1 MFAPN
6 TLQRMPP
13 TKRFAGILLIVAA
26 PLILSTAAAAD
37 PLPRSR
43 DTSIRA
49 GHSHSIVR
57 VHSNPAAQPLRGTR
71 AEIAYP
77 FPRPRLAG
85 FSPQIAIVTSD
96 ESGPIDFEFEHD
108 LQDSY
113 VGFPLNAP
121 ANRNFVIGFLDSG
134 ASFDLAAGTY
144 ADTLGLTGQYLTG
157 NTVEIGG
164 AGGNVSASVTMPIG
178 YFAAGLAAVDSGGLL
193 NLNALVGHSN
203 VSMVVAPE
211 INCGNGE
218 VFSAV
223 AGLPMIAFYNSIM
236 RVDTPRQAT
245 VDGVTYRGPDVE
257 LRDPFDPLPVYARK
271 IPMEFGGLAPAT
283 TANYYLLPDPFDPDT
298 FEEPLIPTLLSTIPG
313 SPPLG
318 GAFFATLLVIEGE
331 PGPTNP
337 VQEMRVLV
345 DTGAQSSIM
354 SEAMAANLSLPFEPD
369 FLVDVC
375 GVGGLVTGVEGYF
388 VDYVK
393 MNARGGAL
401 EFSRAPFVV
410 FDLPAVEGTALDG
423 VLGMNFFWNRNV
435 IFEPSLDASGFVH
448 VSNPL
453 PVAYGDTD
461 VDFDVDGDDFA
472 YFMGCF
478 TGAEAGPVSPE
489 CDHLDHDFDGDVDVA
504 DYTALQG
511 CYSGRNIAS
520 VPFCGS

>member
-1 MFAPN
+1 MFGTSESA
-6 TLQRMPP
+6 RISP
-13 TKRFAGILLIVAA
+13 TRRGARILLLFAA
-26 PLILSTAAAAD
+26 PLMMSTTAVAD
-37 PLPRSR
+37 DVPARSR
-43 DTSIRA
+43 DTTIRA
-49 GHSHSIVR
+49 GHAHSIVR
-57 VHSNPAAQPLRGTR
+57 VHSNPAARQLRGAR
-71 AEIAYP
+71 AEVAYP
-77 FPRPRLAG
+77 YPRPRLVG

-96 ESGPIDFEFEHD
+96 ERGPIDFEFEHD

-164 AGGNVSASVTMPIG
+164 AGGGVSATVTMPLG
-178 YFAAGLAAVDSGGLL
+178 YFAAGLGAVSGGLL
-193 NLNALVGHSN
+193 NLNAVVGHSN
-203 VSMVVAPE
+203 VSMVVAPP
-211 INCGNGE
+211 IDCGNGE
-218 VFSAV
+218 VLSAV

-331 PGPTNP
+331 RGPTNP

-354 SEAMAANLSLPFEPD
+354 SEAMAASLSLPFEPD

-375 GVGGLVTGVEGYF
+375 GVGGLVSGVEGYY

-393 MNARGGAL
+393 LNARGGAL

-453 PVAYGDTD
+453 PVAFGDTD
-461 VDFDVDGDDFA
+461 VDFDVDRDDFA
-472 YFMGCF
+472 YFMSCF
-478 TGAEAGPVSPE
+478 TGANAGPATPE
-489 CDHLDHDFDGDVDVA
+489 CDHLDLDFDGDIDVVDF
-504 DYTALQG
+504 TALQK
-511 CYSGRNIAS
+511 CYSGRNIPSA
-520 VPFCGS
+520 PFCGA